1 MRKPWLITLFNKQLK
16 GEIKDYITA
25 LLAPQQTTDEFRTLR
40 SQAKDFTF
48 GEISRELQDKQK
60 LDPIFLQA
68 KIILE
73 QAHISEG
80 NIRFYSDMFQ
90 NYRTSQLKQFSPAK
104 ASIYIVSFL
113 CQRYGHIND
122 NLTNGFYRG
131 IRKYE
136 QSASHYSDTQIA
148 KEANRLSKQVK
159 KVSDV
164 LHVLSNS
171 ANDETMLANVLLKKI
186 YKILPQSD
194 LASVADFMA
203 KVELDKKQFIWR
215 SSK

>member
-1 MRKPWLITLFNKQLK
+1 
-16 GEIKDYITA
+16 
-25 LLAPQQTTDEFRTLR
+25 
-40 SQAKDFTF
+40 
-48 GEISRELQDKQK
+48 
-60 LDPIFLQA
+60 
-68 KIILE
+68 
-73 QAHISEG
+73 
-80 NIRFYSDMFQ
+80 MFQ

-186 YKILPQSD
+186 YKILPQPD
-194 LASVADFMA
+194 LASVADFM
-203 KVELDKKQFIWR
+203 
-215 SSK
+215 

>member
-1 MRKPWLITLFNKQLK
+1 M
-16 GEIKDYITA
+16 
-25 LLAPQQTTDEFRTLR
+25 
-40 SQAKDFTF
+40 
-48 GEISRELQDKQK
+48 
-60 LDPIFLQA
+60 
-68 KIILE
+68 E

-90 NYRTSQLKQFSPAK
+90 NYRTSQLKQFTPAK

-136 QSASHYSDTQIA
+136 QSASQYSDTQIA
-148 KEANRLSKQVK
+148 KEANRLSKQIK

-164 LHVLSNS
+164 LHVLANS
-171 ANDETMLANVLLKKI
+171 ANDETMLAKALLKNI

-203 KVELDKKQFIWR
+203 KVELDKKQFIWQYYR
-215 SSK
+215 QNKVTIRRNLRRLFLTLEFEIDKAHFELANQIIAGSRYFCESLFWASQPKQAAKT

>member
-1 MRKPWLITLFNKQLK
+1 LNKEEERLITLFNKQLK
-16 GEIKDYITA
+16 GKIKDYITA
-25 LLAPQQTTDEFRTLR
+25 LLAPHQTTDEFRTLR

-60 LDPIFLQA
+60 LEPIFLQA
-68 KIILE
+68 KTILE

-80 NIRFYSDMFQ
+80 NMRFYSDMFQ

-104 ASIYIVSFL
+104 ASIYVVSFL

-136 QSASHYSDTQIA
+136 QSASQYSDAQI
-148 KEANRLSKQVK
+148 ANRLRKYRMFYMFWPTALMMRLCWQRPCSR
-159 KVSDV
+159 
-164 LHVLSNS
+164 
-171 ANDETMLANVLLKKI
+171 I
-186 YKILPQSD
+186 
-194 LASVADFMA
+194 
-203 KVELDKKQFIWR
+203 FIR
-215 SSK
+215 SYLNPI